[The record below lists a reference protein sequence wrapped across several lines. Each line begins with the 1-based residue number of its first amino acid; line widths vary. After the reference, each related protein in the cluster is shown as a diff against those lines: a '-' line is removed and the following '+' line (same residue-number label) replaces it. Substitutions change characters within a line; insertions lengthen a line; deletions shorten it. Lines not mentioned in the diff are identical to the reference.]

1 MRPPAS
7 HSPVRR
13 TGTLAGILRALG
25 SLLVLLGL
33 LGGMPWLLWEA
44 TGAALPAGLDD
55 LTHLFSHQDTT
66 GAFILALTAVGWI
79 SWAGFT
85 LSLLVEIP
93 AQLRGRTAPR
103 LPGLQLGQRAA
114 ATLVGGIFLLLPTG
128 TAMAAPAVP
137 AAAATAEHLADAHHT
152 PGPGGSQ
159 NTARDHKVPTA
170 VATNVREYVVQDTRP
185 AQSLWQIAEEQLGDG
200 ALFTKIVA
208 LNEGRTMT
216 DGRVFT
222 AGSPIQPGW
231 TLHLPADTRTAGA
244 PPQTTTQLGGTAE
257 HQNSGTYVVES
268 GDYLSTIA
276 QEELGDGDRWPELY
290 QANRDAITD
299 PDVIHP
305 GQRLDLPPGD
315 ANGPATPPEPAS
327 PPDRPADP
335 TPDHEDAPAAPAP
348 TGAPT
353 SPPTPTPQPTQPNA
367 PAPSRA
373 GTPSAQP
380 GTEPAHPGTSPSVP
394 QRTTP
399 PLPTSA
405 PADELD
411 GTAATGAPRHA
422 ALIAGIGALLAAS
435 LAGALAV
442 KRILQQRRRRAG
454 ETIAVDEDPTEV
466 EQLLTATGE
475 PSSIDR
481 LDTVLRTLA
490 HRAAAIGRELPAV
503 RGARIGHGSV
513 HLIVDDPG
521 IEPLAPFTL
530 GTQAGMWRLD
540 PDSPLLD
547 GDTAGAEPA
556 PYPGLVTLGSTE
568 TGELLLTNLL
578 HQRTILLD
586 GEADDGVAVARAL
599 TLEAGTSIWS
609 DHTEI
614 LTVGLGTRLATLLP
628 KGRIRAMPHL
638 PSVTADL
645 GEILVE
651 VHQNK
656 DQDGAPAPLPWIL
669 LCAGDIEP
677 EQVWQFADAIGAARD
692 LPLAVVLPSG
702 PATLQAFPDAELLDV
717 RPDAQVQLAQLDE
730 QPVQLQRLT
739 DAHYRQYIHALEVAD
754 EPAVPATGA
763 WQLAEEHDTAAT
775 GQGRPFPLILKSH
788 DADEDDSSP
797 YPAFLAPLGPSQIKP
812 VKSPTADGDEEQ
824 PAGAPEPASGTD
836 PVVLDAGPGILEDK
850 WEQESATAQINI
862 LGPLTVTGS
871 TGSGHGPKVAAL
883 AALIHLRPGRT
894 AQTLCAAMDPVTP
907 WSIPTLRNRLS
918 EIRSRFGAAP
928 DGSPCLPRPKPGYTF
943 HPAVRSDWDHFQHL
957 ATRGLAAGP
966 AAGIPLLEDALALIR
981 SRPLDGEDL
990 PWAEPVQ
997 HEIIS
1002 RIVDIAHTLATWHT
1016 HQTNQDLD
1024 AARHV
1029 ILRGLDINETAE
1041 VLYRDWIHIEQT
1053 AGNTAGALKA
1063 ATTVQE
1069 ITRSYD
1075 ISMQP
1080 RTEQTIAQALTSP
1093 SAEAHTGQ
1101 R

>member
-7 HSPVRR
+7 RSPARR

-55 LTHLFSHQDTT
+55 LTHLFSQQDTT

-79 SWAGFT
+79 SWASFT

-114 ATLVGGIFLLLPTG
+114 ATLVGGILLLLPTG
-128 TAMAAPAVP
+128 TAMATPATL
-137 AAAATAEHLADAHHT
+137 ANAAEHLTDTHNT

-159 NTARDHKVPTA
+159 NTARDHKVLKA
-170 VATNVREYVVQDTRP
+170 AATNVREYVVQDTRP

-200 ALFTKIVA
+200 ALFTTIVA
-208 LNEGRTMT
+208 LNEGRTMP

-222 AGSPIQPGW
+222 AHSPIQPGW
-231 TLHLPADTRTAGA
+231 ALNLPADTRTAGA
-244 PPQTTTQLGGTAE
+244 PPQPTTQLGGTAQ
-257 HQNSGTYVVES
+257 HQNSGTYIVES
-268 GDYLSTIA
+268 GDYLSAIA

-290 QANRDAITD
+290 QANRDEITD

-305 GQRLDLPPGD
+305 GQHLNLPPAD
-315 ANGPATPPEPAS
+315 ATGPASPPEPAS
-327 PPDRPADP
+327 PPAKPADP
-335 TPDHEDAPAAPAP
+335 TPDHEDAPAP

-380 GTEPAHPGTSPSVP
+380 GTSPSVP

-399 PLPTSA
+399 PSPTSA

-411 GTAATGAPRHA
+411 GTAATGTPRHA

-435 LAGALAV
+435 LASALAV

-454 ETIAVDEDPTEV
+454 ETIAIDEDPTEA

-475 PSSIDR
+475 PASIDQ

-490 HRAAAIGRELPAV
+490 HRAAAIGRDLPTV
-503 RGARIGHGSV
+503 RGARIGHTSV
-513 HLIVDDPG
+513 HLIVDDPRL
-521 IEPLAPFTL
+521 EPLAPFTH

-540 PDSPLLD
+540 PDTPLLER
-547 GDTAGAEPA
+547 DTARAEPA

-568 TGELLLTNLL
+568 NGELLLTNLL

-586 GEADDGVAVARAL
+586 GDADDVVAVARAL

-609 DHTEI
+609 DQTEI

-638 PSVTADL
+638 SAVTADL

-656 DQDGAPAPLPWIL
+656 DQDGAPPPLPWIL

-677 EQVWQFADAIGAARD
+677 EQVWQFADAIAAARD

-702 PATLQAFPDAELLDV
+702 PATRQAFPDAELIDV
-717 RPDAQVQLAQLDE
+717 RPDAQARLAQLDE
-730 QPVQLQRLT
+730 HPVQLQRLT
-739 DAHYRQYIHALEVAD
+739 DEHYRQYIHALEVAD
-754 EPAVPATGA
+754 KPAVPATGA

-775 GQGRPFPLILKSH
+775 EQGRPSPLILKSH
-788 DADEDDSSP
+788 GADEDDSTP
-797 YPAFLAPLGPSQIKP
+797 YPAFLASRGPSQIKP
-812 VKSPTADGDEEQ
+812 VKSPTTDGNEEQ
-824 PAGAPEPASGTD
+824 PAGAPEPASESD
-836 PVVLDAGPGILEDK
+836 PVVLDTVPGSQDDA
-850 WEQESATAQINI
+850 WEQEPTTAQINI
-862 LGPLTVTGS
+862 LGPPTVTGS
-871 TGSGHGPKVAAL
+871 TGSGHGPKVSAL

-894 AQTLCAAMDPVTP
+894 PQALCAAMDPVTP

-966 AAGIPLLEDALALIR
+966 AAGIPFLEDALALIR

-997 HEIIS
+997 QEITS
-1002 RIVDIAHTLATWHT
+1002 RIVDVTHTLATWHT
-1016 HQTNQDLD
+1016 HRTNPDLD

-1029 ILRGLDINETAE
+1029 VLRGLDIDETAE

-1063 ATTVQE
+1063 ATMIQE

-1075 ISMQP
+1075 ISIEP

>member
-7 HSPVRR
+7 HSPAHR
-13 TGTLAGILRALG
+13 TGPLAGISRALG
-25 SLLVLLGL
+25 SLLLLLGL

-55 LTHLFSHQDTT
+55 LTHLFSQQDTT

-79 SWAGFT
+79 NWASFT

-114 ATLVGGIFLLLPTG
+114 TTLVGGILLLLPTG
-128 TAMAAPAVP
+128 TAIATPATPPAAP
-137 AAAATAEHLADAHHT
+137 TLEHLADTHHT

-159 NTARDHKVPTA
+159 NTARDHKVPKAT
-170 VATNVREYVVQDTRP
+170 ATNLREYVVKDTRP

-231 TLHLPADTRTAGA
+231 TLHLPADPRTAEA
-244 PPQTTTQLGGTAE
+244 PPQPTTQGTAE
-257 HQNSGTYVVES
+257 HQNSGTYVVED

-305 GQRLDLPPGD
+305 GQRLDLPPAD
-315 ANGPATPPEPAS
+315 ATGPATPPEPAS
-327 PPDRPADP
+327 PPVKPADP

-353 SPPTPTPQPTQPNA
+353 SPPPPTPQPTQPNA

-373 GTPSAQP
+373 RTPSAQ
-380 GTEPAHPGTSPSVP
+380 PGTSPSVP
-394 QRTTP
+394 QRTKP
-399 PLPTSA
+399 PSPSSA
-405 PADELD
+405 PAGELD
-411 GTAATGAPRHA
+411 GTAEAGTPRHV

-454 ETIAVDEDPTEV
+454 ETIAIDEDPTEA

-475 PSSIDR
+475 PASIDR
-481 LDTVLRTLA
+481 LDIVLRTLA

-503 RGARIGHGSV
+503 RGARVGHTSV

-521 IEPLAPFTL
+521 LEPLAPFTL

-540 PDSPLLD
+540 PDSPLLER
-547 GDTAGAEPA
+547 DTARAEPA

-586 GEADDGVAVARAL
+586 GDTDDVVAVARAL

-609 DHTEI
+609 DQTEI

-638 PSVTADL
+638 PAVTADL

-656 DQDGAPAPLPWIL
+656 DRDGALPPLPWIL

-677 EQVWQFADAIGAARD
+677 EQVWQFADAIATPRD
-692 LPLAVVLPSG
+692 LSVAVVLPSG
-702 PATLQAFPDAELLDV
+702 PATLQAFPDAELIDV
-717 RPDAQVQLAQLDE
+717 RPDAQVRLAQLDE
-730 QPVQLQRLT
+730 HPVQVQRLT
-739 DAHYRQYIHALEVAD
+739 DEHYRQYLHALEVAD
-754 EPAVPATGA
+754 EPAAPATGA
-763 WQLAEEHDTAAT
+763 WQLAEEHDTAE
-775 GQGRPFPLILKSH
+775 QGRPSPLILKSH
-788 DADEDDSSP
+788 DSDEDDSTP
-797 YPAFLAPLGPSQIKP
+797 YPTFLASLGPSQINL
-812 VKSPTADGDEEQ
+812 VKSPATDSDEAQ

-836 PVVLDAGPGILEDK
+836 PVVLDAVPGSRDDK
-850 WEQESATAQINI
+850 WEQEPATAQINI

-894 AQTLCAAMDPVTP
+894 PQALCAAMDPVTP

-918 EIRSRFGAAP
+918 EIRSRFGTAP

-981 SRPLDGEDL
+981 SKPFDGEDL
-990 PWAEPVQ
+990 PWAGPVQ
-997 HEIIS
+997 QEIVS
-1002 RIVDIAHTLATWHT
+1002 RIVDVTHTLATWHT
-1016 HQTNQDLD
+1016 HRPNPDLD

-1029 ILRGLDINETAE
+1029 VLRGLDIDETAE

-1063 ATTVQE
+1063 AATVQE
-1069 ITRSYD
+1069 ITQSYD
-1075 ISMQP
+1075 ISMEP

>member
-7 HSPVRR
+7 HSPARR

-55 LTHLFSHQDTT
+55 LTHLFSQQDTT

-79 SWAGFT
+79 SWASFT

-114 ATLVGGIFLLLPTG
+114 ATLVGGILLLLPTG
-128 TAMAAPAVP
+128 TAMATPATP

-159 NTARDHKVPTA
+159 NTARDHKVPNA
-170 VATNVREYVVQDTRP
+170 AATNMREYVVQDTRP

-208 LNEGRTMT
+208 LNEGRTMP

-222 AGSPIQPGW
+222 AHSPIQPGW
-231 TLHLPADTRTAGA
+231 TLHLPADPRTAGA
-244 PPQTTTQLGGTAE
+244 APQPTTQLGGTAE
-257 HQNSGTYVVES
+257 HQNSDTYVVES

-290 QANRDAITD
+290 QANRDEITD

-305 GQRLDLPPGD
+305 GQRLDLPPAD
-315 ANGPATPPEPAS
+315 ATVPATPPEPAS
-327 PPDRPADP
+327 PPDKPADP
-335 TPDHEDAPAAPAP
+335 APDHEDAPAAPAP
-348 TGAPT
+348 TSAPT

-380 GTEPAHPGTSPSVP
+380 GTSPSVP

-399 PLPTSA
+399 PSPTSP

-411 GTAATGAPRHA
+411 GTAATGTPRHA

-454 ETIAVDEDPTEV
+454 ETIAIDEDTTEA

-475 PSSIDR
+475 PASIDR
-481 LDTVLRTLA
+481 LDTVLRALA
-490 HRAAAIGRELPAV
+490 HRAATIGRELPAV
-503 RGARIGHGSV
+503 RGARVGHTSV

-521 IEPLAPFTL
+521 IEPLAPFTREAE
-530 GTQAGMWRLD
+530 AGMWRLD
-540 PDSPLLD
+540 PDSPLLQR
-547 GDTAGAEPA
+547 DTARAVPA

-586 GEADDGVAVARAL
+586 GEADDVVAVARAL

-609 DHTEI
+609 DQTEI

-656 DQDGAPAPLPWIL
+656 DQDGALPPLPWIL

-677 EQVWQFADAIGAARD
+677 EQVWQLADAIAAARD

-702 PATLQAFPDAELLDV
+702 PATLQAFPAAELIDV
-717 RPDAQVQLAQLDE
+717 RPDTPVQLAQLDE
-730 QPVQLQRLT
+730 QPLQLQRLT
-739 DAHYRQYIHALEVAD
+739 DEHYRQYIHALEVAD
-754 EPAVPATGA
+754 EPAAPATGA

-775 GQGRPFPLILKSH
+775 ERGRPFPLIIKSH
-788 DADEDDSSP
+788 GADEDDSSP
-797 YPAFLAPLGPSQIKP
+797 YPAFLASPGPSQIKP
-812 VKSPTADGDEEQ
+812 VKSPTTDSDEEQ

-836 PVVLDAGPGILEDK
+836 PVVLDTVPGILEDE
-850 WEQESATAQINI
+850 WEKEPATAQINI

-894 AQTLCAAMDPVTP
+894 AQALCAAMDPVTP
-907 WSIPTLRNRLS
+907 WSMHTLRNRLS

-966 AAGIPLLEDALALIR
+966 AAGIPFLENALALIR
-981 SRPLDGEDL
+981 GRPFDGEDL
-990 PWAEPVQ
+990 PWAGPVQ
-997 HEIIS
+997 QEIVS

-1016 HQTNQDLD
+1016 HETNPDLD

-1041 VLYRDWIHIEQT
+1041 VLYRDWMRIEQT
-1053 AGNTAGALKA
+1053 AGNTAGVLKA
-1063 ATTVQE
+1063 AAMVQE
-1069 ITRSYD
+1069 VTRSYD
-1075 ISMQP
+1075 ISMEP
-1080 RTEQTIAQALTSP
+1080 RTEQAIEHHLAGLSV
-1093 SAEAHTGQ
+1093 EAHPPIRPG
-1101 R
+1101 